1 MGKLG
6 EMALLPSMLLARLV
20 ARARERL
27 VSSLSSL
34 PSGERQLSVVRT
46 TQEEV
51 AACEVWLVE
60 GGCVEQDFR

>member
-6 EMALLPSMLLARLV
+6 EMALLLGMLLPWPV
-20 ARARERL
+20 ARALERL
-27 VSSLSSL
+27 VSSLTSL
-34 PSGERQLSVVRT
+34 PSGERTLSVVRT

-60 GGCVEQDFR
+60 GDCVEQAFR